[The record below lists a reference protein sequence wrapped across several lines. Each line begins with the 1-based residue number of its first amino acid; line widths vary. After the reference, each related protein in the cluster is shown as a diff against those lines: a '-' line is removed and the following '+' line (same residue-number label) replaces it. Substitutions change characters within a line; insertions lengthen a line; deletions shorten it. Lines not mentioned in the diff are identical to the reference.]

1 MIPLDVLIRADGE
14 LVASAQTAAFEHSA
28 PIGRSHALAKTMH
41 AHAMADQARL
51 PPEPVDGETAQ
62 EGGQDGV

>member
-14 LVASAQTAAFEHSA
+14 LVASAQTAALEHSA

-41 AHAMADQARL
+41 AHTAADFGLICSLRHL
-51 PPEPVDGETAQ
+51 LRSSLTYR
-62 EGGQDGV
+62 